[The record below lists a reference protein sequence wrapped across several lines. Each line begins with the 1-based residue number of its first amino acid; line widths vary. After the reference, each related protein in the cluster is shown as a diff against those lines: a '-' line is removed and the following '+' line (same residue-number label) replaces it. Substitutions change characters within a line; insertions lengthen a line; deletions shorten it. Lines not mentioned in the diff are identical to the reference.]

1 MTSLQKD
8 QILGHRGDDLY
19 DRDGDK
25 IGSIEEIYLDAET
38 NEPEWALVN
47 TGLFGTKRTFVPI
60 TDATERDGDL
70 AVPFEK
76 SAVKDA
82 PGIEANGQL
91 SQREEAELF
100 RHYGM
105 DTGSGPGT
113 DAGTDAARAR
123 MLRAE

>member
-1 MTSLQKD
+1 MATISRDRVQHFR
-8 QILGHRGDDLY
+8 GHDLY
-19 DRDGDK
+19 DRDGEK
-25 IGSIEEIYLDAET
+25 IGAIEEIYLDAET

-82 PGIEANGQL
+82 PGIDANGQL